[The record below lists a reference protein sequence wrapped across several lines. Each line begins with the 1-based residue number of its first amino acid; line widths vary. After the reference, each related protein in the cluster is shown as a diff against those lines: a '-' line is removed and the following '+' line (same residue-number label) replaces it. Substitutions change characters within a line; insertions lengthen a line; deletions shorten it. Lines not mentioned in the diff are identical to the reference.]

1 MQCNDAVLAHIKRPV
16 QELLG
21 PAAGEGSDDQV
32 IWKNLRNRKD
42 AILVGVNQYIPI

>member
-16 QELLG
+16 QELLE
-21 PAAGEGSDDQV
+21 PATGEGSVDQV

-42 AILVGVNQYIPI
+42 AILVGVNQYIPV